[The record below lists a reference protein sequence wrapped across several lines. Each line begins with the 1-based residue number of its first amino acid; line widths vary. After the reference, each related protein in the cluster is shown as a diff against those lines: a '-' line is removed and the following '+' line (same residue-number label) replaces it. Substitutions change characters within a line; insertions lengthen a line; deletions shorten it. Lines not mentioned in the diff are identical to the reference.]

1 MKKIDIN
8 YIENL
13 IIEIENNKQELERER
28 KELLKGN
35 ITESRQNQYFETIGK
50 IQSYSN
56 VLLALRKILRLA
68 EIDDLRGDK

>member
-13 IIEIENNKQELERER
+13 IVEIENNKQELERQR

-35 ITESRQNQYFETIGK
+35 ITEPIQNRYFETIGN
-50 IQSYSN
+50 IESYSN